1 MAKKTEITNAI
12 PKTTIHLDPNAVPE
26 TPEVGPAVE
35 ETVVSV
41 EPAKKVKRRKA
52 RTTEELHKLPY
63 NKGWTDAETRAY
75 INYLREEI
83 ALKTNMIEELKVSC
97 QRFNE
102 MYQNC
107 DTAYQRLKTAI
118 DNRESFIK
126 QVVGTA
132 YASIMNMKEMQ
143 V

>member
-1 MAKKTEITNAI
+1 MAKKNTIPEATTDEALTVVTEA
-12 PKTTIHLDPNAVPE
+12 PVAE
-26 TPEVGPAVE
+26 TAVE
-35 ETVVSV
+35 EIAAPV
-41 EPAKKVKRRKA
+41 KKVKRRKS
-52 RTTEELHKLPY
+52 RTTEELHELPY
-63 NKGWTDAETRAY
+63 SKGWTDAETRAY
-75 INYLREEI
+75 INYLREEV

-132 YASIMNMKEMQ
+132 YAIIMNMKEMQ

>member
-1 MAKKTEITNAI
+1 MAKKNTIPEATTDEALNVVTEA
-12 PKTTIHLDPNAVPE
+12 PVAE
-26 TPEVGPAVE
+26 TAVE
-35 ETVVSV
+35 EIAAPV
-41 EPAKKVKRRKA
+41 KKIKRRKS
-52 RTTEELHKLPY
+52 RTTEELHELPY
-63 NKGWTDAETRAY
+63 SKGWTDAETRAY

-83 ALKTNMIEELKVSC
+83 ALKTNMIQELKLSC

-107 DTAYQRLKTAI
+107 DTAYQRLKAAI
-118 DNRESFIK
+118 ENREGFIK
-126 QVVGTA
+126 QVVSTA

>member
-1 MAKKTEITNAI
+1 MAKKDTISEA
-12 PKTTIHLDPNAVPE
+12 TTDEALSVVTDTPVAE
-26 TPEVGPAVE
+26 TTVE
-35 ETVVSV
+35 ETATP
-41 EPAKKVKRRKA
+41 EKKTKRRKS

-63 NKGWTDAETRAY
+63 SKGWTDAETRAY

-83 ALKTNMIEELKVSC
+83 ALKTNMIQELKLSC

-107 DTAYQRLKTAI
+107 DTAYQRLKAAI
-118 DNRESFIK
+118 ENREGFIK
-126 QVVGTA
+126 QVVSTA

>member
-1 MAKKTEITNAI
+1 MAKKDTIPEATTDEALTVITDA
-12 PKTTIHLDPNAVPE
+12 PASE
-26 TPEVGPAVE
+26 TAVE
-35 ETVVSV
+35 EIAAPV
-41 EPAKKVKRRKA
+41 KKVKRRKS
-52 RTTEELHKLPY
+52 RTTEELHELPY
-63 NKGWTDAETRAY
+63 SKSWTDAETRAY

-83 ALKTNMIEELKVSC
+83 ALKTNMIQELKLSC

-107 DTAYQRLKTAI
+107 DTAYQRLKAAI
-118 DNRESFIK
+118 ENREGFIK
-126 QVVGTA
+126 QVVSTA

>member
-1 MAKKTEITNAI
+1 MAKKNT
-12 PKTTIHLDPNAVPE
+12 
-26 TPEVGPAVE
+26 TPEATTDEALTVVTDAPVSETAVE

-41 EPAKKVKRRKA
+41 EHEKKTKRRKS

-63 NKGWTDAETRAY
+63 SKGWTDAETRAY
-75 INYLREEI
+75 SNYIREEI
-83 ALKTNMIEELKVSC
+83 AIKTNLIQELKLSC

-107 DTAYQRLKTAI
+107 DTAYQRLKAAI
-118 DNRESFIK
+118 ENREGFIK
-126 QVVGTA
+126 QVVSTA

>member
-1 MAKKTEITNAI
+1 MAKKNT
-12 PKTTIHLDPNAVPE
+12 
-26 TPEVGPAVE
+26 TPEATTDEALTVVTDTPVSETAVE

-41 EPAKKVKRRKA
+41 EPAKKKRHKA

-83 ALKTNMIEELKVSC
+83 ALKTNMIQELKLSC

-107 DTAYQRLKTAI
+107 DTAYQRLKAAI

>member
-1 MAKKTEITNAI
+1 MAKKNTIPEATTDEALTVITDA
-12 PKTTIHLDPNAVPE
+12 PASE
-26 TPEVGPAVE
+26 TAVE
-35 ETVVSV
+35 ETVISV
-41 EPAKKVKRRKA
+41 EPAKKKRRKA

-107 DTAYQRLKTAI
+107 DTAYQRLKAAI

>member
-1 MAKKTEITNAI
+1 MAKKDTI
-12 PKTTIHLDPNAVPE
+12 PEATTDEALSVVTDTPVAE
-26 TPEVGPAVE
+26 TTVE
-35 ETVVSV
+35 ETATP
-41 EPAKKVKRRKA
+41 EKKTKRRKS

-63 NKGWTDAETRAY
+63 SKGWTDAETRAY

-83 ALKTNMIEELKVSC
+83 ALKTNMIQELKLSC

-107 DTAYQRLKTAI
+107 DTAYQRLKAAI
-118 DNRESFIK
+118 ENREGFIK
-126 QVVGTA
+126 QVVSTA

-143 V
+143 I

>member
-1 MAKKTEITNAI
+1 MAKKDTIPEATTDEALTVITDA
-12 PKTTIHLDPNAVPE
+12 PASE
-26 TPEVGPAVE
+26 TAVE
-35 ETVVSV
+35 EIAVPV
-41 EPAKKVKRRKA
+41 KKVKRRKS
-52 RTTEELHKLPY
+52 RTTEELHELPY
-63 NKGWTDAETRAY
+63 SKGWTDAETRAY

-83 ALKTNMIEELKVSC
+83 ALKTNMIQELKLSC

-107 DTAYQRLKTAI
+107 DTAYQRLKAAI
-118 DNRESFIK
+118 ENREGFIK
-126 QVVGTA
+126 QVVSTA

>member
-1 MAKKTEITNAI
+1 MAKKNTI
-12 PKTTIHLDPNAVPE
+12 PEATTDEALTVVTDAPVAE
-26 TPEVGPAVE
+26 TAVE
-35 ETVVSV
+35 ETTAP
-41 EPAKKVKRRKA
+41 EKKTKRRKS

-63 NKGWTDAETRAY
+63 SKGWTDAETRAY

-83 ALKTNMIEELKVSC
+83 ALKTNMIQELKLSC

-107 DTAYQRLKTAI
+107 DTAYQRLKAAI
-118 DNRESFIK
+118 ENREGFIK
-126 QVVGTA
+126 QVVSTA

>member
-1 MAKKTEITNAI
+1 MAKKDTI
-12 PKTTIHLDPNAVPE
+12 PEATTDEALTVVTDTPVAE
-26 TPEVGPAVE
+26 TAVE
-35 ETVVSV
+35 ETAAP
-41 EPAKKVKRRKA
+41 EKKTKRRKS

-63 NKGWTDAETRAY
+63 SKGWTDAETRAY

-83 ALKTNMIEELKVSC
+83 ALKTNMIQELKLSC

-107 DTAYQRLKTAI
+107 DTAYQRLKAAI
-118 DNRESFIK
+118 ENREGFIK
-126 QVVGTA
+126 QVVSTA

>member
-1 MAKKTEITNAI
+1 MAKKNT
-12 PKTTIHLDPNAVPE
+12 
-26 TPEVGPAVE
+26 TPEATTDEALTVVTDTPVSETAVE

-41 EPAKKVKRRKA
+41 EPAKKKRRKA

-83 ALKTNMIEELKVSC
+83 ALKTNMIEELKISC

-107 DTAYQRLKTAI
+107 DTAYQRLKAAI

>member
-1 MAKKTEITNAI
+1 MAKKDTI
-12 PKTTIHLDPNAVPE
+12 PEATTDEALAVVTDTPVAE
-26 TPEVGPAVE
+26 TATE
-35 ETVVSV
+35 ETTA
-41 EPAKKVKRRKA
+41 PAKKVKRRKS
-52 RTTEELHKLPY
+52 RTNEELHALPY

-83 ALKTNMIEELKVSC
+83 ALKTNMIQELKLSC

-107 DTAYQRLKTAI
+107 DTAYQRLKAAI
-118 DNRESFIK
+118 ENREGFIK
-126 QVVGTA
+126 QVVSTA

>member
-1 MAKKTEITNAI
+1 MAKKNT
-12 PKTTIHLDPNAVPE
+12 
-26 TPEVGPAVE
+26 TPEATTDEALTVVTDTPVSETAVE

-63 NKGWTDAETRAY
+63 SKSWTDAETRAY

-83 ALKTNMIEELKVSC
+83 ALKTNMIQELKLSC

-107 DTAYQRLKTAI
+107 DTAYQRLKAAI
-118 DNRESFIK
+118 ENREGFIK
-126 QVVGTA
+126 QVVSTA

>member
-1 MAKKTEITNAI
+1 MAKKDTIPEATTDEALTVVTEAPVAETTTEEITA
-12 PKTTIHLDPNAVPE
+12 PEKKT
-26 TPEVGPAVE
+26 
-35 ETVVSV
+35 
-41 EPAKKVKRRKA
+41 KRRKS

-63 NKGWTDAETRAY
+63 SKGWTDAETRAY

-83 ALKTNMIEELKVSC
+83 ALKTNMIQELKLSC

-107 DTAYQRLKTAI
+107 DTAYQRLKAAI
-118 DNRESFIK
+118 ENREGFIK
-126 QVVGTA
+126 QVVSTA

>member
-1 MAKKTEITNAI
+1 MAKKNT
-12 PKTTIHLDPNAVPE
+12 
-26 TPEVGPAVE
+26 TPEATTNEALTVVTDTPVAETAVE
-35 ETVVSV
+35 ETAAP
-41 EPAKKVKRRKA
+41 EKKTKRRKS
-52 RTTEELHKLPY
+52 RTAEELNELPY
-63 NKGWTDAETRAY
+63 SKGWTDAETRAY

-83 ALKTNMIEELKVSC
+83 ALKTNMIQELKLSC

-107 DTAYQRLKTAI
+107 DTAYQRLKAAI
-118 DNRESFIK
+118 ENREGFIK
-126 QVVGTA
+126 QVVSTA

>member
-1 MAKKTEITNAI
+1 MAKKNT
-12 PKTTIHLDPNAVPE
+12 
-26 TPEVGPAVE
+26 TPEATTDEALTVVTDTPVSETTVE

-41 EPAKKVKRRKA
+41 ELAKKKRRKA
-52 RTTEELHKLPY
+52 RATEELHKLPY

>member
-1 MAKKTEITNAI
+1 MAKKTEITNVI
-12 PKTTIHLDPNAVPE
+12 PKTTIHLDLNAVPE
-26 TPEVGPAVE
+26 TPEVEPAVE

-132 YASIMNMKEMQ
+132 YASIMNMKEIQ

>member
-1 MAKKTEITNAI
+1 MAKKNTI
-12 PKTTIHLDPNAVPE
+12 PKATTDEALTVVTDTPVAE
-26 TPEVGPAVE
+26 TAVE
-35 ETVVSV
+35 ETATP
-41 EPAKKVKRRKA
+41 EKKTKRRKS

-63 NKGWTDAETRAY
+63 SKGWTDAETRAY

-83 ALKTNMIEELKVSC
+83 ALKTNMIQELKLSC

-107 DTAYQRLKTAI
+107 DTAYQRLKAAI
-118 DNRESFIK
+118 ENREGFIK
-126 QVVGTA
+126 QVVSTA

>member
-1 MAKKTEITNAI
+1 MAKKNT
-12 PKTTIHLDPNAVPE
+12 
-26 TPEVGPAVE
+26 TPEATTDEALTVVTDTPVSETAVE

-41 EPAKKVKRRKA
+41 EPAKKKRRKA

-83 ALKTNMIEELKVSC
+83 TLKTNMIEELKISC

-107 DTAYQRLKTAI
+107 DTAYQRLKAAI

>member
-1 MAKKTEITNAI
+1 MAKKNTIPEATTDEALNVVTEA
-12 PKTTIHLDPNAVPE
+12 PVAE
-26 TPEVGPAVE
+26 TAVE
-35 ETVVSV
+35 EIAAPV
-41 EPAKKVKRRKA
+41 KKVKRRKS
-52 RTTEELHKLPY
+52 RTTEELHELPY
-63 NKGWTDAETRAY
+63 SKGWTDAETRAY

-83 ALKTNMIEELKVSC
+83 ALKTNMIQELKLSC

-107 DTAYQRLKTAI
+107 DTAYQRLKAAI
-118 DNRESFIK
+118 ENREGFIK
-126 QVVGTA
+126 QVVSTA

>member
-1 MAKKTEITNAI
+1 MAKKDT
-12 PKTTIHLDPNAVPE
+12 
-26 TPEVGPAVE
+26 TPEATTTVALDAVTEAPVAETAVE
-35 ETVVSV
+35 ETAA
-41 EPAKKVKRRKA
+41 PTKKVKRRKS
-52 RTTEELHKLPY
+52 RTTEELHELPY
-63 NKGWTDAETRAY
+63 SKGWTDAETRAY

-83 ALKTNMIEELKVSC
+83 ALKTNMIQELKLSC

-107 DTAYQRLKTAI
+107 DTAYQRLKAAI
-118 DNRESFIK
+118 ENREGFIK
-126 QVVGTA
+126 QVVSTA

>member
-1 MAKKTEITNAI
+1 MAKKDTI
-12 PKTTIHLDPNAVPE
+12 PEATTDEALTVVPDA
-26 TPEVGPAVE
+26 PVS
-35 ETVVSV
+35 ETVVEEV
-41 EPAKKVKRRKA
+41 TTPAKTKRRKS

-63 NKGWTDAETRAY
+63 SKGWTDAETRAY

-83 ALKTNMIEELKVSC
+83 ALKTNMIQELKLSC

-107 DTAYQRLKTAI
+107 DTAYQRLKAAI
-118 DNRESFIK
+118 ENREGFIK
-126 QVVGTA
+126 QVVSTA

>member
-1 MAKKTEITNAI
+1 MAKKNT
-12 PKTTIHLDPNAVPE
+12 
-26 TPEVGPAVE
+26 TPEATTDEALTVVTEAPVAETAVE
-35 ETVVSV
+35 EIAAPV
-41 EPAKKVKRRKA
+41 KKVKRRKS
-52 RTTEELHKLPY
+52 RTTEELHELPY
-63 NKGWTDAETRAY
+63 SKGWTDAETRAY

-83 ALKTNMIEELKVSC
+83 ALKTNMIQELKLSC

-107 DTAYQRLKTAI
+107 DTAYQRLKAAI
-118 DNRESFIK
+118 ENREGFIK
-126 QVVGTA
+126 QVVSTA

>member
-1 MAKKTEITNAI
+1 MAKKNTI
-12 PKTTIHLDPNAVPE
+12 PEATTDEALTVVTDTPVSE
-26 TPEVGPAVE
+26 TAVE
-35 ETVVSV
+35 ETTTP
-41 EPAKKVKRRKA
+41 EKKTKRRKS

-63 NKGWTDAETRAY
+63 SKGWTDAETRAY

-83 ALKTNMIEELKVSC
+83 ALKTNMIQELKLSC

-107 DTAYQRLKTAI
+107 DTAYQRLKAAI
-118 DNRESFIK
+118 ENREGFIK
-126 QVVGTA
+126 QVVSTA

>member
-1 MAKKTEITNAI
+1 MAKKDTIPEATTDEALDVVTEA
-12 PKTTIHLDPNAVPE
+12 PVAE
-26 TPEVGPAVE
+26 TAVE
-35 ETVVSV
+35 EIAAPV
-41 EPAKKVKRRKA
+41 KKVKRRKS
-52 RTTEELHKLPY
+52 RTTEELHELPY
-63 NKGWTDAETRAY
+63 SKGWTDAETRAY

-83 ALKTNMIEELKVSC
+83 ALKTNMIQELKLSC

-107 DTAYQRLKTAI
+107 DTAYQRLKAAI
-118 DNRESFIK
+118 ENREGFIK
-126 QVVGTA
+126 QVVSTA

>member
-1 MAKKTEITNAI
+1 MAKKDIIPEATTDEALTVITDA
-12 PKTTIHLDPNAVPE
+12 PASE
-26 TPEVGPAVE
+26 TAVE
-35 ETVVSV
+35 EIAAPV
-41 EPAKKVKRRKA
+41 KKVKRRKS
-52 RTTEELHKLPY
+52 RTTEELHELPY
-63 NKGWTDAETRAY
+63 SKGWTDAETRAY

-83 ALKTNMIEELKVSC
+83 ALKTNMIQELKLSC

-107 DTAYQRLKTAI
+107 DTAYQRLKAAI
-118 DNRESFIK
+118 ENREGFIK
-126 QVVGTA
+126 QVVSTA

>member
-1 MAKKTEITNAI
+1 MAKKDTIPEATTDEALTVITDA
-12 PKTTIHLDPNAVPE
+12 PASE
-26 TPEVGPAVE
+26 TAVE
-35 ETVVSV
+35 EIAAPV
-41 EPAKKVKRRKA
+41 KKVKRRKS
-52 RTTEELHKLPY
+52 RTTEELHELPY
-63 NKGWTDAETRAY
+63 SKGWTDAETRAY

-83 ALKTNMIEELKVSC
+83 ALKTNMIQELKLSC

-107 DTAYQRLKTAI
+107 DTAYQRLKAAI
-118 DNRESFIK
+118 ENREGFIK
-126 QVVGTA
+126 QVVSTA

>member
-1 MAKKTEITNAI
+1 MAKKDTI
-12 PKTTIHLDPNAVPE
+12 PEATTDEALTVVTDTPVAE
-26 TPEVGPAVE
+26 TAVE
-35 ETVVSV
+35 ETAA
-41 EPAKKVKRRKA
+41 PAKKTKRRKS
-52 RTTEELHKLPY
+52 RTAEELNELPY
-63 NKGWTDAETRAY
+63 SKGWTDAETRAY

-83 ALKTNMIEELKVSC
+83 ALKTNMIQELKLSC

-107 DTAYQRLKTAI
+107 DTAYQRLKAAI
-118 DNRESFIK
+118 ENREGFIK
-126 QVVGTA
+126 QVVSTA

>member
-1 MAKKTEITNAI
+1 MAKKDTIPEATTDEALTVITDA
-12 PKTTIHLDPNAVPE
+12 PASE
-26 TPEVGPAVE
+26 TAVE
-35 ETVVSV
+35 EIAAPV
-41 EPAKKVKRRKA
+41 KKVKRRKS
-52 RTTEELHKLPY
+52 RTTEELHELPY
-63 NKGWTDAETRAY
+63 SKGWTDAETRAY

-83 ALKTNMIEELKVSC
+83 ALKTNMIQEFKLSC

-107 DTAYQRLKTAI
+107 DTAYQRLKAAI
-118 DNRESFIK
+118 ENREGFIK
-126 QVVGTA
+126 QVVSTA

>member
-1 MAKKTEITNAI
+1 MAKKNTIPEATTDEALTVVTNT
-12 PKTTIHLDPNAVPE
+12 PVSE
-26 TPEVGPAVE
+26 TAVE
-35 ETVVSV
+35 ETAT
-41 EPAKKVKRRKA
+41 PAKKTKRRKS
-52 RTTEELHKLPY
+52 RTAEELNDLPY
-63 NKGWTDAETRAY
+63 SKGWTDAETRAY

-83 ALKTNMIEELKVSC
+83 ALKTNMIQELKLSC

-107 DTAYQRLKTAI
+107 DTAYQRLKAAI
-118 DNRESFIK
+118 ENREGFIK
-126 QVVGTA
+126 QVVSTA